1 MEKKPNLTGKTI
13 TNIGI
18 ISFVKL
24 KIQEI
29 ENYIEKCEEKEIKK
43 EDIEVLQ
50 LFISKLEK

>member
-1 MEKKPNLTGKTI
+1 M
-13 TNIGI
+13 
-18 ISFVKL
+18 KL

-50 LFISKLEK
+50 LFISNLEK